1 MTPGMLVAASAPAFS
16 IELPTIVAVMA
27 VIVTILLALLS
38 GMAGILLWAGKG
50 DLTHNERAHQALHES
65 IEKVERRAAVI
76 EADVKDLLTGQ
87 ARIEGLLGARNQAR
101 VGVPDKYPPMNT
113 EMGVS

>member
-1 MTPGMLVAASAPAFS
+1 MIRGMLVTVAAPAFS

-38 GMAGILLWAGKG
+38 GMAGILLWAGKRE
-50 DLTHNERAHQALHES
+50 LTHNERAHQALQES

-76 EADVKDLLTGQ
+76 EADVKELLIGQ
-87 ARIEGLLGARNQAR
+87 ARIEGLLGSRRQAPA
-101 VGVPDKYPPMNT
+101 GVPGPLVDQ
-113 EMGVS
+113 E

>member
-27 VIVTILLALLS
+27 VIVTILLAPLS
-38 GMAGILLWAGKG
+38 GMAGILLWAGKRE
-50 DLTHNERAHQALHES
+50 LTHNERAHRALQES

-76 EADVKDLLTGQ
+76 EADVKELLTGQ
-87 ARIEGLLGARNQAR
+87 ARIEGLLGGRYR
-101 VGVPDKYPPMNT
+101 HDEG
-113 EMGVS
+113 